1 VLRGFLLVTLLAGA
15 GTLAGYAAGGS
26 DSDAAAKITA
36 MEHLWAQAY
45 INKDSKA
52 LEKILDDA
60 FVNVDT
66 DGKTQTKAEVLAEV
80 KTSSALQFLT
90 ESMVV
95 HLHGDT
101 AIVTGIFVI
110 KGMDHGKPYSQRDR
124 FLDTWIRK
132 NGQWVTMAGFVTR
145 VGQ

>member
-1 VLRGFLLVTLLAGA
+1 MVTLLVGA
-15 GTLAGYAAGGS
+15 GTLASYAAGDS
-26 DSDAAAKITA
+26 DSDAAAKISA
-36 MEHLWAQAY
+36 MEHLWGQAY
-45 INKDSKA
+45 INKDSRA

-101 AIVTGIFVI
+101 AIVTGVFVI
-110 KGMDHGKPYSQRDR
+110 KGIDHGKPYSQRDR
-124 FLDTWIRK
+124 FIDTWFCK

-145 VGQ
+145 VGP